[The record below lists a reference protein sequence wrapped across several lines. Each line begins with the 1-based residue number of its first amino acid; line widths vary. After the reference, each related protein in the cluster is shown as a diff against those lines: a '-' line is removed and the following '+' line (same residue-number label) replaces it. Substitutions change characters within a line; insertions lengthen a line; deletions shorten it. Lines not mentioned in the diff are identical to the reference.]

1 MLLCRSKAAR
11 LLSDY
16 RPATPSAPLPRP
28 ARTIAGHRR
37 LDQVINMKKNL
48 NLAAARDALATMVRE
63 TAAVEIMPRFLRVAR
78 QQKADETLFSEA
90 DLAAQRYLL
99 SRLPEIDDCPVIG
112 EEMPRAEQEAAWQR
126 AEKEGS
132 GLWCLDP
139 IDGTTNFIN
148 GLPFFAVSVAYLVG
162 GKPRIAVT
170 YNPVSDEMFAAAEGC
185 GATLNGQSLPLRKV
199 AEDLSH
205 SVAGVDFKRIP
216 KCLADSLAS
225 ESPFYSQRNFGC
237 STLEWC
243 FVAAGRLDV
252 YLHGGQM
259 LWDYVAGSLILRE
272 AGGRMG
278 TLAED
283 DFDAAPVWRRQ
294 VVAAQHP
301 EVFASW
307 LGWLR
312 EHCARNGGHEPGS
325 SC

>member
-1 MLLCRSKAAR
+1 
-11 LLSDY
+11 
-16 RPATPSAPLPRP
+16 
-28 ARTIAGHRR
+28 
-37 LDQVINMKKNL
+37 MKKNL